1 MNSLRDRAR
10 HAPR

>member
-10 HAPR
+10 HAAR